1 MLNVCLRVRV
11 KWLQFSCCVSR
22 LTVCPY
28 VLHLLMSITPAN
40 QGHINQQW
48 CQEAWGRESARP
60 LLLSITLAVNCH
72 LASNIDFFFFFFTT
86 QTDWPERFYT
96 NGISQFVSIMGCE
109 TRLDTLSVFLP
120 LSLCPSQ
127 VKWRIGFR

>member
-72 LASNIDFFFFFFTT
+72 LASNIDFFFFFLLHRQIGQKDST
-86 QTDWPERFYT
+86 QMELASLSPSWVARPGWIPSLSF
-96 NGISQFVSIMGCE
+96 SLC
-109 TRLDTLSVFLP
+109 LSVP
-120 LSLCPSQ
+120 A
-127 VKWRIGFR
+127 R

>member
-1 MLNVCLRVRV
+1 MSNVCLCVRV
-11 KWLQFSCCVSR
+11 KWPQFSCCVSR

-28 VLHLLMSITPAN
+28 VLGPLISITPAN
-40 QGHINQQW
+40 QGHINQRW

-60 LLLSITLAVNCH
+60 PSIHHSGCKLSSSIKH
-72 LASNIDFFFFFFTT
+72 GFFFFFFTT
-86 QTDWPERFYT
+86 QTDWSERFFT
-96 NGISQFVSIMGCE
+96 NGLGQFVSIK
-109 TRLDTLSVFLP
+109 TRLDTLSVFFP